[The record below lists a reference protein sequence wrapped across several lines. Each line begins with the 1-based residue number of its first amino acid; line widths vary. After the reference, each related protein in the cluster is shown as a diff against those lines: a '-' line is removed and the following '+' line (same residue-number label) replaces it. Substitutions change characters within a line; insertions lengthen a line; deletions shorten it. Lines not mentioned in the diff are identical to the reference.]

1 MTTDELNTIR
11 QLNKAFYIEKN
22 VEALL
27 EVKKMNEKIIE
38 RYKAINDTEKET
50 AEETIKNINNL
61 NTKINSNIDSLVNAR
76 NEIAD
81 IISSLENEE
90 YKTILTRRY
99 LLYQNMQEIAD
110 IMHYD
115 LRSILRKHKVTIQTI
130 MSLNVTNE

>member
-1 MTTDELNTIR
+1 MTIDELNTIR
-11 QLNKAFYIEKN
+11 KLNKAFYIEKN

-27 EVKKMNEKIIE
+27 EVKKMNEKIME

-61 NTKINSNIDSLVNAR
+61 NTKINSNIDSLVNTR

-81 IISSLENEE
+81 IINSLENEE

-99 LLYQNMQEIAD
+99 LLYQGMQEIAD

-115 LRSILRKHKVTIQTI
+115 LRSILRKHKTTIQTI

>member
-1 MTTDELNTIR
+1 MTIDELNTIR

-61 NTKINSNIDSLVNAR
+61 NAKINSNINSLVNTR

-81 IISSLENEE
+81 IINSLENEE

-115 LRSILRKHKVTIQTI
+115 LRSILRKHKATIQTI

>member
-1 MTTDELNTIR
+1 MTIDELNTIR
-11 QLNKAFYIEKN
+11 KLNKAFYIEKN
-22 VEALL
+22 VEALM

-61 NTKINSNIDSLVNAR
+61 NTKINSNIDSLVNTR

-81 IISSLENEE
+81 IINSLENEE

-115 LRSILRKHKVTIQTI
+115 LRSILRKHKATIQTI

>member
-1 MTTDELNTIR
+1 MTIDELNTIR

-61 NTKINSNIDSLVNAR
+61 NAKINSNIDSLVNTR

-81 IISSLENEE
+81 IINSLENEE

-115 LRSILRKHKVTIQTI
+115 LRSILRKHKATIQTI

>member
-1 MTTDELNTIR
+1 MTIDELNTIR
-11 QLNKAFYIEKN
+11 KLNKAFYIEKN
-22 VEALL
+22 VEALM

-61 NTKINSNIDSLVNAR
+61 NTKINSNIDSLVNTR

-81 IISSLENEE
+81 IINSLENEE

-110 IMHYD
+110 IMYYD
-115 LRSILRKHKVTIQTI
+115 LRSVLRKHKATIQTI

>member
-1 MTTDELNTIR
+1 MTIDELNTIR
-11 QLNKAFYIEKN
+11 KLNKAFYIEKN
-22 VEALL
+22 VEALM

-61 NTKINSNIDSLVNAR
+61 NTKINSNIDSLVNTR

-81 IISSLENEE
+81 IINSLENEE

-99 LLYQNMQEIAD
+99 LLHQGMQEIAD

-115 LRSILRKHKVTIQTI
+115 LRSILRKHKATIQTI

>member
-1 MTTDELNTIR
+1 MTIDELNTIR
-11 QLNKAFYIEKN
+11 KLNKAFYIEKN
-22 VEALL
+22 VEALM

-38 RYKAINDTEKET
+38 RYKVINDTEKEM

-61 NTKINSNIDSLVNAR
+61 NTKISSNIYSLVNTR

-81 IISSLENEE
+81 IINSLENEE

-99 LLYQNMQEIAD
+99 LLYQGMQEIAD

-115 LRSILRKHKVTIQTI
+115 LRSIFRKHKTAIQTI